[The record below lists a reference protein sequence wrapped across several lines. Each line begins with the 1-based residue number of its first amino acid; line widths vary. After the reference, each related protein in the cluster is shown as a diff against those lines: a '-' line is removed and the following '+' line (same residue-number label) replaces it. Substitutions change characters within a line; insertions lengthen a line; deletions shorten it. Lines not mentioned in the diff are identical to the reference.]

1 MPAQLQLYFYWIPMP
16 GTDSV
21 VRPGES
27 EQYSV
32 SLAELAVYTAE
43 INKQEGGKKQ
53 PKSEQTG
60 FFSKSGVSAH
70 HCMLAP
76 STDSLH
82 TSRLLLSSFLIYWLL
97 QSISQAQLRRWVP
110 ACLPPPP
117 STSCCTNCHG
127 LLCSWDA
134 HECSDFLVLHNME
147 EFNYIKAN
155 HPRTTLV
162 SFRNS
167 KVELGKVHVK
177 CTYQHS
183 SQVTQHPVRLPALHL
198 PAQTTTEVSAV

>member
-53 PKSEQTG
+53 PKSEQTA

-110 ACLPPPP
+110 AYLLPHQHLAVPTAMAY
-117 STSCCTNCHG
+117 SAFEMFMNAQTSWCCTI
-127 LLCSWDA
+127 W
-134 HECSDFLVLHNME
+134 
-147 EFNYIKAN
+147 
-155 HPRTTLV
+155 
-162 SFRNS
+162 RN
-167 KVELGKVHVK
+167 LII
-177 CTYQHS
+177 
-183 SQVTQHPVRLPALHL
+183 
-198 PAQTTTEVSAV
+198 